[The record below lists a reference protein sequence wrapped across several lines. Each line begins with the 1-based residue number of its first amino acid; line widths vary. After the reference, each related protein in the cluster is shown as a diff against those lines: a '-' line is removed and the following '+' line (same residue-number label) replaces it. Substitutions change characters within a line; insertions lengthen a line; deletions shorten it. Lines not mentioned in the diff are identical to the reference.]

1 MQKLR
6 FSLLFLCALL
16 QGCIVFEADALK
28 KENGR
33 LKNELEINREKMAG
47 LRASSKNQEE
57 SLRSENMVLRKNL
70 KELGDENRRLCSLRK
85 TLKELRDENRR
96 LCSSLCEFIDSGEL
110 DFVKALK
117 LYCNASDLMSLQEAH
132 SAFEYFEAKFPNSK
146 LRMNSMEFRKKL
158 AAEIELLSPTDGTP
172 KPEKISVN
180 QLAALYAEKGEAAFF
195 SKNSK
200 GEVVPKRFDIEGY
213 VRVVNL
219 DIKNSF
225 FTMSDNLFGEHIRVN
240 YKYTDSIT
248 KGYFTNNFYG
258 RRCVRVIGFV
268 EAVGVYLVV
277 RAEKIFTDYSDY

>member
-33 LKNELEINREKMAG
+33 LKNELEFNREKIAA
-47 LRASSKNQEE
+47 LRANSKNQEE

-70 KELGDENRRLCSLRK
+70 KELGDENRSLCSLRK

-195 SKNSK
+195 TKNGK
-200 GEVVPKRFDIEGY
+200 GEIIPKRFEIESY
-213 VRVVNL
+213 VTPMGPDVL
-219 DIKNSF
+219 NSF
-225 FTMSDNLFGEHIRVN
+225 FRMGDYIFGENIVVN

-248 KGYFTNNFYG
+248 KGYFTNNFHG
-258 RRCVRVIGFV
+258 RSRVKVIGFV
-268 EAVGVYLVV
+268 ESVGPYLVL
-277 RAEKIFTDYSDY
+277 RAEKIFTGYSNY

>member
-57 SLRSENMVLRKNL
+57 SLRSENMVLRKSL
-70 KELGDENRRLCSLRK
+70 KELSDENRSLCSLRK

-158 AAEIELLSPTDGTP
+158 AAEIELLSPSDGTL

-180 QLAALYAEKGEAAFF
+180 QLAALYAEKGKDAFF

-200 GEVVPKRFDIEGY
+200 GELVPKRFDIESY
-213 VRVVNL
+213 VSVMNL

-225 FTMSDNLFGEHIRVN
+225 FTMSDDFFGEHIGVN

-248 KGYFTNNFYG
+248 KNYFTNKLHD
-258 RRCVRVIGFV
+258 RRRVRVIGFV

-277 RAEKIFTDYSDY
+277 RAEKIFTD

>member
-33 LKNELEINREKMAG
+33 LKSELEINREKIAA

-57 SLRSENMVLRKNL
+57 SLRSENMVLRKSL
-70 KELGDENRRLCSLRK
+70 KELS
-85 TLKELRDENRR
+85 DENRR

-158 AAEIELLSPTDGTP
+158 AAEIELLSPTDGIS

-180 QLAALYAEKGEAAFF
+180 QLAALYAEKGKDAFF

-213 VRVVNL
+213 VSVVNL

-225 FTMSDNLFGEHIRVN
+225 FTMSDNLFGEHIEVN

-248 KGYFTNNFYG
+248 KNYFTNNFYG
-258 RRCVRVIGFV
+258 RRRVRVIGFV
-268 EAVGVYLVV
+268 EAVGVFLVV

>member
-33 LKNELEINREKMAG
+33 LKNELEINREKMAA

-57 SLRSENMVLRKNL
+57 SLRSEKLYLRGKL
-70 KELGDENRRLCSLRK
+70 EELSAENARLCSY
-85 TLKELRDENRR
+85 
-96 LCSSLCEFIDSGEL
+96 LCDLVDSGEL
-110 DFVKALK
+110 DFARALK
-117 LYCNASDLMSLQEAH
+117 LYCGAKDLKSLQEAYD
-132 SAFEYFEAKFPNSK
+132 AFESFEGKFANSK
-146 LRMNSMEFRKKL
+146 LLILSMEFKRSL
-158 AAEIELLSPTDGTP
+158 AAEIELLSPSDGTL

-195 SKNSK
+195 TKNGK
-200 GEVVPKRFDIEGY
+200 GEIIPKRFEIESY
-213 VRVVNL
+213 VTPMGPDVL
-219 DIKNSF
+219 NSF
-225 FTMSDNLFGEHIRVN
+225 FRMSDNLFGEHIGVN

-248 KGYFTNNFYG
+248 KNYFTNNFYG
-258 RRCVRVIGFV
+258 RRRVRVIGFV

-277 RAEKIFTDYSDY
+277 RAEKIFTDYSNY

>member
-33 LKNELEINREKMAG
+33 LKNELEINREKIAA
-47 LRASSKNQEE
+47 LRANSKNQEE
-57 SLRSENMVLRKNL
+57 SLRSEKLYLRGKL
-70 KELGDENRRLCSLRK
+70 EELGAENARLCSY
-85 TLKELRDENRR
+85 
-96 LCSSLCEFIDSGEL
+96 LCDLVDSGEL
-110 DFVKALK
+110 DFARALK
-117 LYCNASDLMSLQEAH
+117 LYCGAKDLKSLQEAYD
-132 SAFEYFEAKFPNSK
+132 AFESFEGKFANSK
-146 LRMNSMEFRKKL
+146 LLILSMEFKRSL
-158 AAEIELLSPTDGTP
+158 AAEIELLSPSDGTL

-180 QLAALYAEKGEAAFF
+180 QLAALYAEKGKDAFF

-200 GEVVPKRFDIEGY
+200 GEVVPKRFDIESY
-213 VRVVNL
+213 VTPMGPDVL
-219 DIKNSF
+219 NSSF
-225 FTMSDNLFGEHIRVN
+225 RMGDSLVGENIVVN

-248 KGYFTNNFYG
+248 KGYFANNFHG
-258 RRCVRVIGFV
+258 IRRVRVIGFV